1 MEIERRSLD
10 EDCGVHV
17 LNKLFMFGD
26 ILPVWHFIRVK
37 V

>member
-17 LNKLFMFGD
+17 LNKLFMFGG
-26 ILPVWHFIRVK
+26 ILPVWQFLRVI